1 MKSTSFIAG
10 PETDCSAGVA
20 DVHVRGITPAL
31 FTKALYAPARH
42 TDEDVLAA
50 FQTAF

>member
-1 MKSTSFIAG
+1 MKSTSLIAG

-31 FTKALYAPARH
+31 FTKALYAPAKH
-42 TDEDVLAA
+42 TDVDVLAT
-50 FQTAF
+50 FQTPF